1 MSALRKAV
9 QDYIEMRRSL
19 GFKLHDAAIGLRK
32 FVAFLEQHN
41 TSHITGSNRAL
52 GSDDHVVLAGTAV
65 PVGEMQLAARVLG
78 DAWCVTQ
85 HGGDIPVGARAIAV
99 PAILLEIEAG

>member
-1 MSALRKAV
+1 MLTSFEAGVSRHLGSPWYPLVNVSPIESRGIHRK
-9 QDYIEMRRSL
+9 
-19 GFKLHDAAIGLRK
+19 
-32 FVAFLEQHN
+32 
-41 TSHITGSNRAL
+41 TWSNRAVS
-52 GSDDHVVLAGTAV
+52 SDDHVVLAGTAV

-85 HGGDIPVGARAIAV
+85 HGGDIAVGARAIAV